1 MVNRKE
7 PNHKPGLRTKVMC
20 EIATRY
26 RMGYYSAVDGDS
38 WSPDLPRPIESEIE
52 QRFAKFVKGCANRSL
67 ND

>member
-1 MVNRKE
+1 
-7 PNHKPGLRTKVMC
+7 MC

-52 QRFAKFVKGCANRSL
+52 QRFAKFVKGFANRGL